1 MKNKKLRLRPWVKN
15 ALGIIAFYSILIIG
29 IILLNARMGEL
40 NQQKSADVSESQTA
54 QINH

>member
-1 MKNKKLRLRPWVKN
+1 MKNKKLRLRQWVKN

-29 IILLNARMGEL
+29 VILVDARMGEL